1 MTDEELNKHFE
12 RLEHSMTNLE
22 DSTTRL
28 TVQESENGEL
38 YIVIPDGVLNQMGWD
53 IPSQW
58 DGISILFW
66 SGIRVMTIHGTF
78 KSTKRLSSI
87 S

>member
-1 MTDEELNKHFE
+1 MTNEELNKHFE

-53 IPSQW
+53 IDTLLEWHQGDDDTW
-58 DGISILFW
+58 YLQKHKE
-66 SGIRVMTIHGTF
+66 T
-78 KSTKRLSSI
+78 
-87 S
+87 